1 MLELRKSASDLR
13 IKASIFP
20 ACMAIVRS
28 AMPKKPPSLLTL
40 PFGELNAVRHLD
52 AHALADQ
59 IEKTFPGLNAYD
71 PLSERTHFFAKTIS
85 LAFPSVSVVASAM
98 SASHVDRDG
107 RQHLTLMLP
116 LAGQCS
122 VTLDNRTLEW
132 GAGKA
137 GVLIPDYEGRIIG
150 SGDNRTLVMFRLDA
164 EVLKQTACAM
174 LGDPDAQIDLR
185 LDEARTVPL
194 HLHGRPVEPLLL
206 QLGKLI
212 DLLDCEVDALARQ
225 GYEDWFNRLVVG
237 LIRPELFA
245 NATQPKVGDKSP
257 KNKVI
262 NGLCDEMLANLGQK
276 TTLTELEQKSG
287 YSARALQYAFKARF
301 GCSPLEWLR
310 EQRLQAARQRLLT
323 GDYQTITQV
332 AHECGFGSASQ
343 FSRAYKLRFGESPV
357 QTLK

>member
-1 MLELRKSASDLR
+1 
-13 IKASIFP
+13 
-20 ACMAIVRS
+20 MAGMVIVKS
-28 AMPKKPPSLLTL
+28 AMPKKSPPLLPL
-40 PFGELNAVRHLD
+40 PFGELHAVRHMD
-52 AHALADQ
+52 ALSLADQ

-71 PLSERTHFFAKTIS
+71 PLGDRACFFAKTIS
-85 LAFPSVSVVASAM
+85 LAFPSVTVVASAM

-116 LAGQCS
+116 LIGRHCS
-122 VTLDNRTLEW
+122 ATVDGRTLDW

-137 GVLIPDYEGRIIG
+137 GLLLPDYEGRIIG
-150 SGDNRTLVMFRLDA
+150 SGENRTLMMFRLDA
-164 EVLKQTACAM
+164 EVLEQTARAM
-174 LGDPDAQIDLR
+174 IGDADAVIDLH
-185 LDEARTVPL
+185 LDEARTIPL
-194 HLHGRPVEPLLL
+194 HLQGRPVEPLLL

-245 NATQPKVGDKSP
+245 NAKQPGTVDKSP
-257 KNKVI
+257 KAKVI

-276 TTLTELEQKSG
+276 TTLTELELKSG

-310 EQRLQAARQRLLT
+310 EQRLQVARQQLLT
-323 GDYQTITQV
+323 GEYQTITQL

-343 FSRAYKLRFGESPV
+343 FSRAYRNRFGESPV
-357 QTLK
+357 QTFK